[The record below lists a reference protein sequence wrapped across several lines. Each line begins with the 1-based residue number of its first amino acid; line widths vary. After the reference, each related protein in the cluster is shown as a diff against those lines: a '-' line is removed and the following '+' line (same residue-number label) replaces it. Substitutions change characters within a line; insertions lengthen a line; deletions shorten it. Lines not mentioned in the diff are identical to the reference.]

1 VAEPQNTGTPA
12 DRVRDGP
19 KVAHREPEAKQQGEV
34 RRYQPGRHSGV
45 FGHREGQF
53 HRVEQTLGV
62 VLPQLVRR
70 IADPLARGLS
80 VMVST
85 TLYA

>member
-1 VAEPQNTGTPA
+1 MPVAAA
-12 DRVRDGP
+12 DG
-19 KVAHREPEAKQQGEV
+19 G
-34 RRYQPGRHSGV
+34 
-45 FGHREGQF
+45 GQF